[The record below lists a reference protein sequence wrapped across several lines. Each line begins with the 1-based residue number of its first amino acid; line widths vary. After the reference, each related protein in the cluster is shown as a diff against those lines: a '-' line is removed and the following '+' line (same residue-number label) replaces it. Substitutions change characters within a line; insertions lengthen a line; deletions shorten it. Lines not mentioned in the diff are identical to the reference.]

1 MIISEIL
8 VTRTRGVW
16 GMPNYSGL
24 YKCTKQ
30 AEVRITN
37 HKTSSQARSVPQG
50 LKCHAYRVPQ
60 NKLLLA
66 KLALEFWSSE
76 KFYWL

>member
-16 GMPNYSGL
+16 GMPHYSL
-24 YKCTKQ
+24 K
-30 AEVRITN
+30 TN

-50 LKCHAYRVPQ
+50 LKCHVYRVPQ
-60 NKLLLA
+60 NKLPLA

-76 KFYWL
+76 KLCWL